1 MTRFEVIA
9 QEGHARLGRLMLNH
23 GPVDTPI
30 FMPVGT
36 YGAVKGVSPEML
48 GRIGARIVLGNTF
61 HLWLR
66 PGLEVIAR
74 HGGLHRF
81 VNWSGPMLT
90 DSGGFQVWSLGA
102 LRKISEEGVGFQS
115 PVNGDRLFLSPE
127 VSMQIQKVL
136 NSDIA
141 MVFDECTPYPATRD
155 QAADSMTLSLR
166 WAARSR
172 IEFDKP
178 DSEYPL
184 TNSELASE
192 AGAQSGRNAL
202 FGIVQGGMYEDLRDA
217 SLAGL
222 LEIGFEGYAI
232 GGLSVGE
239 PKEDMLRVL
248 AYLTSRLPKE
258 KPRYLMGV
266 GTPEDLVAGVS
277 EGVDLFDCVM
287 PTRNGRNGWLF
298 TRYGDLKIR
307 NARYKDDLQPI
318 DPSCRC
324 PVCCP
329 MAHGDDR
336 PPFTRSYLHHL
347 QRIDEMLGA
356 SLASLHNL
364 AFYLEIMAQMRLA
377 IRAGRFGIWRAQFHE
392 DRARGVI

>member
-1 MTRFEVIA
+1 MTRFDVIA
-9 QEGHARLGRLMLNH
+9 QEGQARLGRLVLNH
-23 GPVDTPI
+23 GLVETPI

-36 YGAVKGVSPEML
+36 YGAVKGVAPEML
-48 GRIGARIVLGNTF
+48 ERIGARIVLGNTF

-81 VNWSGPMLT
+81 INWNGPMLT

-102 LRKISEEGVGFQS
+102 LRKISEEGVAFQS

-127 VSMQIQKVL
+127 VSMRIQKVL

-155 QAADSMTLSLR
+155 EAAQSMTLSLR

-172 IEFDKP
+172 AEFDKE
-178 DSEYPL
+178 DSEYLVSIP
-184 TNSELASE
+184 EKASDV
-192 AGAQSGRNAL
+192 RPNAL

-222 LEIGFEGYAI
+222 LDIGFEGYAI

-239 PKEDMLRVL
+239 PKEDMLRIL
-248 AYLTSRLPKE
+248 GYLTPRMPKE

-266 GTPEDLVAGVS
+266 GTPEDLVSGVS

-287 PTRNGRNGWLF
+287 PSRNGRNGWLF
-298 TRYGDLKIR
+298 TRFGDLKIR

-318 DPSCRC
+318 DPCCAC
-324 PVCCP
+324 PVCRP
-329 MAHGDDR
+329 SAHGDDR
-336 PPFTRSYLHHL
+336 PAFTRSYLHHL

-364 AFYLEIMAQMRLA
+364 AFYLEIMAQMRAA
-377 IRAGRFGIWRAQFHE
+377 IRDGRFAQWRAQFHS
-392 DRARGVI
+392 DRARGIG